1 MNTPIVRRIDH
12 IMIRV
17 PDPAYDRLHA
27 LLTGILE
34 LPTPWPVTHHPAFKS
49 GGVFAGNVDL
59 ELLRVATD
67 PPGEQASL
75 YGVVFEAWSEHTG
88 ELAARGI
95 PYLLSPYVSAEAG
108 KAPTTLWTNV
118 FFSGLLGSNT
128 RMKALFAARR
138 LAPDWLWSRLSPK
151 NSADDVNGVEFM
163 FNRVYGNGIVFMV
176 SYNPAWRNVDAERRA
191 NRAEL
196 RQRAGGALGL
206 VRVQEVGIGTT
217 NLTSSAIA
225 WRSLL
230 RPALEVDAMCW
241 QPGDGPAVRIVAA
254 DQDAIR
260 YLIWEVESLDRA
272 QAALEELELLG
283 AVFDNQI
290 TINPELIFGLDIRLV
305 DSENLPLTGN
315 APTRSRF

>member
-12 IMIRV
+12 LIIRV
-17 PDPAYDRLHA
+17 PDPAYDQLHT
-27 LLTGILE
+27 LLTGVFA
-34 LPTPWPVTHHPAFKS
+34 LPVPWPVTHHPAFKS

-59 ELLRVATD
+59 ELLRVVTD
-67 PPGEQASL
+67 PPGEQARL
-75 YGVVFEAWSEHTG
+75 YGLVFEAWSEQTD

-95 PYLLSPYVSAEAG
+95 PYLRSPYISAEAG

-118 FFSGLLGSNT
+118 FFSGLLGSHA

-138 LAPDWLWSRLSPK
+138 LSPDWLWTRLAPK
-151 NSADDVNGVEFM
+151 NSADNVNGVEFM
-163 FNRVYGNGIVFMV
+163 FNRIYGNGVVFMV
-176 SYNPAWRNVDAERRA
+176 SYNPAWRNVDTERRA
-191 NRAEL
+191 HIAEL
-196 RQRAGGALGL
+196 AQHAGGALGL

-217 NLTSSAIA
+217 NLTASAIA

-241 QPGDGPAVRIVAA
+241 QPGDGPAVRVVAS

-272 QAALEELELLG
+272 QAVLEDSELLG
-283 AVFDNQI
+283 AVFDDQI
-290 TINPELIFGLDIRLV
+290 TINPELIFGLDIRIV
-305 DSENLPLTGN
+305 ES
-315 APTRSRF
+315 